1 VSHALKL
8 LGLLG
13 LLLILQQLVAAV
25 LPEAV
30 RPDLLLVFALALG
43 LRSPA
48 VPALLLSFGL
58 GVMVD
63 LLSGTPTG
71 TFALLR
77 GTACALTRFADRALY
92 LRAPVPWAIYAAFY
106 QAVDV
111 GLLALVTWLILDQPA
126 VGSEGLVVRIPGT
139 MVATGLVAIPV
150 AAALQRW
157 GLADPDPS
165 TTGWAPGRSRP

>member
-8 LGLLG
+8 LGLLA
-13 LLLILQQLVAAV
+13 LLLGLQQLVAAV

-30 RPDLLLVFALALG
+30 RPDLLLVVALALG
-43 LRSPA
+43 LRSPP
-48 VPALLLSFGL
+48 VPALLLSFGV
-58 GVMVD
+58 GVVVD

-111 GLLALVTWLILDQPA
+111 GLLALVTRVILDQPV
-126 VGSEGLVVRIPGT
+126 VGWEGLAARIPGT
-139 MVATGLVAIPV
+139 MVATGLFAIPV

-157 GLADPDPS
+157 ALPEPDPS
-165 TTGWAPGRSRP
+165 TTRFAPGRSRP